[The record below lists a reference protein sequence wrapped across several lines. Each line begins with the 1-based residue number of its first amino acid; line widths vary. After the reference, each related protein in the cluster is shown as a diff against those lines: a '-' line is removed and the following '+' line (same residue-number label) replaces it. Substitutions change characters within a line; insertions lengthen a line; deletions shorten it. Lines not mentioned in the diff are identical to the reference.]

1 MPFGSVDLSTSSSP
15 MSGLQGFS
23 LPPDPYSPA
32 YSLSGSDSNSSGSYS
47 SGKPSFSP
55 SPFGRPPSRG
65 SDRSLSSSSGSGRGG
80 SVPFRQTRGPS
91 RSFNPSQLGGG
102 GGGSSSFTSAQPGSS
117 TPAASRRRGQPQ
129 LPTDIPNENEYMLR
143 QAHETGNFGPTS
155 LPPQPYSG
163 QSPFDKPKQT
173 PPKILQS
180 QMDYLD
186 DVNRRVNAVDDR
198 TQRIVQER
206 GQRAIQNASMFP
218 LLKISVPITFA
229 DLSFPYS
236 SPWP

>member
-1 MPFGSVDLSTSSSP
+1 
-15 MSGLQGFS
+15 
-23 LPPDPYSPA
+23 
-32 YSLSGSDSNSSGSYS
+32 
-47 SGKPSFSP
+47 
-55 SPFGRPPSRG
+55 
-65 SDRSLSSSSGSGRGG
+65 
-80 SVPFRQTRGPS
+80 
-91 RSFNPSQLGGG
+91 
-102 GGGSSSFTSAQPGSS
+102 
-117 TPAASRRRGQPQ
+117 
-129 LPTDIPNENEYMLR
+129 MLR